1 MCNKPPDKEGRKI
14 GYCLF
19 LFCFVLN
26 VIVSSDLT
34 AVGLSLALHTLCD
47 GPAQLNRQS
56 CVKFVQQAFLR
67 FLLLNYKEEDTRA
80 FRGLKGQGFGGLGR
94 EALGTFPPEVRSRQ

>member
-1 MCNKPPDKEGRKI
+1 M
-14 GYCLF
+14 
-19 LFCFVLN
+19 FCFVLN

-34 AVGLSLALHTLCD
+34 AVGLNLGLHTLYH
-47 GPAQLNRQS
+47 GLAQLNRQS
-56 CVKFVQQAFLR
+56 CVKFVPQAFLR